1 MGKFNLNEVIS
12 KIKFSTSKHAPQI
25 LVGVGI
31 AGMAT
36 ATVLAVKSTPKA
48 LQLMEEK
55 KDEENK
61 EKLEPL
67 EVVKTTWKCYIPTA
81 ALMVLSTGCLIGSC
95 SISTKRYAALAA
107 AYKIAE
113 TGYNEYRDKVIETIG
128 EEKEKEIKSKVAESR
143 IEKTPAKR
151 EDAIITGHGDT
162 LCYDNLSG
170 RYFRSSPCEI
180 KNAQNVL
187 NSRMYNY
194 NEMYVSLNDFYDEV
208 GLERTKMGDRLGWN
222 ISSGLVELEL
232 SSTLSKNDE
241 PVLVVDFINT
251 PKEKYYSSY

>member
-36 ATVLAVKSTPKA
+36 ATVLAVKATPKA
-48 LQLMEEK
+48 LQLIEEK

-81 ALMVLSTGCLIGSC
+81 ALMALSAGCLIGSC

-113 TGYNEYRDKVIETIG
+113 TGYNEYRDKVIETVG
-128 EEKEKEIKSKVAESR
+128 EEKEKEIKSKVAESK
-143 IEKTPAKR
+143 ISSTPAKR
-151 EDAIITGHGDT
+151 EDAVITGNGDT
-162 LCYDNLSG
+162 LCYDDWSG
-170 RYFRSSPCEI
+170 RYFRSSA
-180 KNAQNVL
+180 NAITKAENEL
-187 NSRMYNY
+187 NRRIYS
-194 NEMYVSLNDFYDEV
+194 EMYVSLNDFYDEI

-222 ISSGLVELEL
+222 VSSGLLKIDF
-232 SSTLSKNDE
+232 SSSLSKNDE
-241 PVLVVDFINT
+241 PVLVVNFVNDPT
-251 PKEKYYSSY
+251 EKYYSSY